1 MNIIPCRQ
9 NKELR
14 KKIEEFAEVLKT
26 ESHTLGS
33 HGLSES
39 EFYNS
44 GLFRGSIERIRGQF
58 SATMRGKREFVQHVL
73 NHMQDNDFIDE
84 WGSASEANRHDYS
97 VQLNSG
103 KTAIIEL
110 KGCLDGNNTNIFER
124 PPHAEEFV
132 LWSLCT
138 NLGADPQRNAWS
150 GIHTRLSAEII
161 HRSQLVNG
169 VIIWDMV
176 CGTLGRPCPKIEE
189 DAGRMTE
196 VGPFKLPPPCIY
208 VMPATIP
215 SQRNNPS
222 PQPQKIENVEILKA
236 FHECFQGLDEEV
248 NSVAFEVKNRGKD
261 VVRKTQVSRNG
272 EVQQESKATPIR
284 RS

>member
-84 WGSASEANRHDYS
+84 WGSSS
-97 VQLNSG
+97 
-103 KTAIIEL
+103 
-110 KGCLDGNNTNIFER
+110 
-124 PPHAEEFV
+124 
-132 LWSLCT
+132 
-138 NLGADPQRNAWS
+138 
-150 GIHTRLSAEII
+150 
-161 HRSQLVNG
+161 
-169 VIIWDMV
+169 
-176 CGTLGRPCPKIEE
+176 
-189 DAGRMTE
+189 
-196 VGPFKLPPPCIY
+196 
-208 VMPATIP
+208 
-215 SQRNNPS
+215 
-222 PQPQKIENVEILKA
+222 
-236 FHECFQGLDEEV
+236 
-248 NSVAFEVKNRGKD
+248 
-261 VVRKTQVSRNG
+261 
-272 EVQQESKATPIR
+272 
-284 RS
+284 